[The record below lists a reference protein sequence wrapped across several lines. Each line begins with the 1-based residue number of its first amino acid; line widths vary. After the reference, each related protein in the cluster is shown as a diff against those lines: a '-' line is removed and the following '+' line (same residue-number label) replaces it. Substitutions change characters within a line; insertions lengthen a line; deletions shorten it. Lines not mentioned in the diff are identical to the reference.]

1 MAYSRDEAAKLI
13 IKAGLELVEK
23 GLIARTWG
31 NISARISDTEFL
43 ITPSGMAYDRLTPE
57 KLVVCKIE
65 DCSYEGEIKPSS
77 EKGVHG
83 EAYKYR
89 PDINFVIHTHQLYA
103 TVVGA
108 MGKPLYGRNDA
119 EKKVLGEGVF
129 SAKYAI
135 SSTKPLMRNVS
146 AEIQRHLKSN
156 AFFMRFHGV
165 LCLGTDY
172 ENAFAV
178 SETLEDI
185 CQEIICKK
193 EGLDTT
199 VVTGF
204 VPELPEQIL
213 REEIKKISG
222 YTHIIF
228 DRSKVVKEM
237 SSAGKRVYPMIDDM
251 AQIAGVSFAC
261 VDSKE
266 KNTISKIAEAMKN
279 DACVFVKDLGAVC
292 AAMDESEVEAVQ
304 MVLDKNCL
312 AGVYCGAHGV
322 KDHLGFLDATMQR
335 RVYVKKYS
343 KLK

>member
-103 TVVGA
+103 TAVGA

-213 REEIKKISG
+213 REEIKK
-222 YTHIIF
+222 
-228 DRSKVVKEM
+228 
-237 SSAGKRVYPMIDDM
+237 SAGIPTSYLTGPRW
-251 AQIAGVSFAC
+251 
-261 VDSKE
+261 
-266 KNTISKIAEAMKN
+266 
-279 DACVFVKDLGAVC
+279 
-292 AAMDESEVEAVQ
+292 
-304 MVLDKNCL
+304 
-312 AGVYCGAHGV
+312 
-322 KDHLGFLDATMQR
+322 
-335 RVYVKKYS
+335 
-343 KLK
+343 

>member
-1 MAYSRDEAAKLI
+1 
-13 IKAGLELVEK
+13 
-23 GLIARTWG
+23 
-31 NISARISDTEFL
+31 
-43 ITPSGMAYDRLTPE
+43 
-57 KLVVCKIE
+57 
-65 DCSYEGEIKPSS
+65 
-77 EKGVHG
+77 
-83 EAYKYR
+83 
-89 PDINFVIHTHQLYA
+89 
-103 TVVGA
+103 

>member
-1 MAYSRDEAAKLI
+1 MSYSRDEAAKLI
-13 IKAGLELVEK
+13 IQAGLELVEK

-43 ITPSGMAYDRLTPE
+43 ITPSGMAYESLTPE

-65 DCSYEGEIKPSS
+65 DCSYEGKIKPSS

-103 TVVGA
+103 TAVGA
-108 MGKPLYGRNDA
+108 MGQPLYGRNEQ
-119 EKKVLGEGVF
+119 EKVILGDGVY

-146 AEIQRHLKSN
+146 AEIQKHLKSN
-156 AFFMRFHGV
+156 GFFMRFHGV
-165 LCLGTDY
+165 LCLGRDY
-172 ENAFAV
+172 ESAFAV
-178 SETLEDI
+178 SETLENI
-185 CQEIICKK
+185 CREIICQK
-193 EGLDTT
+193 EGLDATP
-199 VVTGF
+199 VIGDI
-204 VPELPEQIL
+204 PGLLEEELK
-213 REEIKKISG
+213 REIKKVSG
-222 YTHIIF
+222 YTHVLV
-228 DRSKVVKEM
+228 DQSQVVKEM
-237 SSAGKRVYPMIDDM
+237 SASGKRVYPMIDDM

-261 VDSKE
+261 VEPEE
-266 KNTISKIAEAMKN
+266 KNVVSKIAEALKN
-279 DACVFVKDLGAVC
+279 EACVFVKGVGAVC
-292 AAMDESEVEAVQ
+292 VAMDESEVEAVQ

-322 KDHLGFLDATMQR
+322 KEHLGFLDATMQR